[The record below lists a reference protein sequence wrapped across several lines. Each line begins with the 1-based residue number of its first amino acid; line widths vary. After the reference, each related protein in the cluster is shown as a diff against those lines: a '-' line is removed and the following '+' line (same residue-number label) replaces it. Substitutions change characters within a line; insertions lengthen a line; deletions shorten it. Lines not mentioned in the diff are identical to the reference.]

1 MSDPGD
7 RVPTHGQERFMHLEF
22 HGAARGVTGSCH
34 LLQANG
40 HRILLDCGLFQGPR
54 DETEKLN
61 RKFGF
66 NPREIDAV
74 VMSHAHIDHSG
85 DLPGLVKNG
94 FEGTIHATLAT
105 ADLLTVMLR
114 DSAKIQEHDLAY
126 VNKKRHKHHQPP
138 KEALYTMDDADDAI
152 AQVEGHRYHR
162 PVPVVPGITATFYDA
177 GHILGSSTVQLEI
190 SEGNEK
196 RTLVFSG
203 DLGRKHLPILRDP
216 ETPPEADALII
227 ESTYGDREHAP
238 IEEVDDRLSAIINR
252 VFAEK
257 GKLIIPAFAVGRTQE
272 LVYAISRL
280 LRTNRIPS
288 CGVYVDSPLAVNV
301 TEIFDRHPECYD
313 AEIRKVLRR
322 TGDPFGFELLDYV
335 RSVEESKALNAKKGP
350 FIVISASGM
359 MEGGRVLHHLKNAI
373 GNPAN
378 LVLIVGYQA
387 VHTLGRR
394 LEDGAS
400 EVRIFGEPYERKA
413 QVEVMNEFSAHADR
427 NELMAWVAEIERK
440 PAKAFVVHGEESQS
454 LAFAERLREDAGIG
468 EVVVPSLHQKEAL

>member
-1 MSDPGD
+1 
-7 RVPTHGQERFMHLEF
+7 MHLEF
-22 HGAARGVTGSCH
+22 HGAARGVTGSRH

-40 HRILLDCGLFQGPR
+40 HKILLDCGLFQGPR

-61 RKFGF
+61 RRFGF

-126 VNKKRHKHHQPP
+126 VNKKRKKHHQPP
-138 KEALYTMDDADDAI
+138 KEPLYTMDDADDAI
-152 AQVEGHRYHR
+152 ALVEGHRYHR
-162 PVPVVPGITATFYDA
+162 PVPVVPGITATYYDA
-177 GHILGSSTVQLEI
+177 GHILGSATVQLDI
-190 SEGNEK
+190 TEGNDK

-252 VFAEK
+252 VVAEK

-280 LRTNRIPS
+280 LRANRIPD

-313 AEIRKVLRR
+313 AEIRKVLRT

-335 RSVEESKALNAKKGP
+335 RSVEESKALNAKDGP

-359 MEGGRVLHHLKNAI
+359 LEGGRVLHHLKNAI

-394 LEDGAS
+394 LEDGAQ

-413 QVEVMNEFSAHADR
+413 RVEVMNEFSAHADR
-427 NELMAWVAEIERK
+427 NELLAWVSEFKQK
-440 PAKAFVVHGEESQS
+440 PARAFVVHGEESQS
-454 LAFAERLREDAGIG
+454 LAFAERLRTDAGIG
-468 EVVVPSLHQKEAL
+468 EVVVPALHQKEQL